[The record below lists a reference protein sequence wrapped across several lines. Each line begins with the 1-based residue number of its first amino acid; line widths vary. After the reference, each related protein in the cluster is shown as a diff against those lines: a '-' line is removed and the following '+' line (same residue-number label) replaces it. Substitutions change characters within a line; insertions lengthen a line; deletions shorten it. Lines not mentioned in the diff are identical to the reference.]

1 MVRGVGRASLS
12 RNSLGTSSTY
22 FVNQKT
28 NIQHVGLRWA
38 GLGRSEGSVMLEQM
52 ESRLDS
58 NKNGRID
65 QDKNERIDPDKNGRL
80 ETSKNV
86 RLETSKNGTLDS
98 SKNGRLETSKNGRL
112 ETSKNGTLDSSK
124 NGRLETSKNGRHDGG
139 VAVSNGDPSGPRGS
153 NGT

>member
-1 MVRGVGRASLS
+1 
-12 RNSLGTSSTY
+12 
-22 FVNQKT
+22 
-28 NIQHVGLRWA
+28 
-38 GLGRSEGSVMLEQM
+38 MLEQM

-98 SKNGRLETSKNGRL
+98 SKNGRLETSKNGR
-112 ETSKNGTLDSSK
+112 
-124 NGRLETSKNGRHDGG
+124 HDGG

-153 NGT
+153 NGTGYDSPGGSALSNGLTYQKTSTL

>member
-38 GLGRSEGSVMLEQM
+38 GHGRSEGSVMLEQM
-52 ESRLDS
+52 ELRLDS

-80 ETSKNV
+80 ETSKN
-86 RLETSKNGTLDS
+86 
-98 SKNGRLETSKNGRL
+98 GRLETSKNGRL
-112 ETSKNGTLDSSK
+112 ETSKNG
-124 NGRLETSKNGRHDGG
+124 RHGGG
-139 VAVSNGDPSGPRGS
+139 VAVVNGDPSGPRGS
-153 NGT
+153 NGTGYGSPGGSALSNGLTYQKTSTL